1 MHVRLACSVGVIL
14 TVVDQCYVADLIVL
28 MQPPHKVDLGK
39 PQKTILAQV
48 VKSAIAIGV
57 VDDYNGLGKLNLR
70 ELSSIVD
77 EDEEAATEHKGTVDG
92 NASKAANSEADVG
105 APDQDPKQGVND
117 ESAAPAAAS
126 ADGT

>member
-1 MHVRLACSVGVIL
+1 MPLLSRASGKLLQRTEVID
-14 TVVDQCYVADLIVL
+14 TIGNMVPK
-28 MQPPHKVDLGK
+28 PPHKVDLGK